1 LCLFNIMFITPV
13 LFSLLLYKASRHID

>member
-13 LFSLLLYKASRHID
+13 LFSLLLYKASIHRD